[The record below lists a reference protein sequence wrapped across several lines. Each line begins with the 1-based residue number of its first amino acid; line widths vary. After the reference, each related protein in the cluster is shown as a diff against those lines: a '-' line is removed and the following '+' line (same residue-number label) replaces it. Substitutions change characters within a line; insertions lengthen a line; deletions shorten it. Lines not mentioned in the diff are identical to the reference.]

1 MKTAEEFY
9 RLVDVSFQEGK
20 PKAKVKPNRD
30 NPAKAPMV
38 EQNNEVARL
47 EQEQTAKAE
56 GNGDSSKAEIETLRS
71 KVCAFED
78 TYQQIG
84 KDINN
89 ELQAIK
95 EKLGKLEDKLMALG
109 SSPKKDTASSKVV
122 QLEETLNRITKSVD
136 DLCRRVSFLEV
147 SKQEVSSGRDDAQTE
162 PNKHPDKA
170 EDGILDF
177 LFR

>member
-20 PKAKVKPNRD
+20 PKAKVKNNRD
-30 NPAKAPMV
+30 NPAKAPMG
-38 EQNNEVARL
+38 EQNNEAARL

-56 GNGDSSKAEIETLRS
+56 GNGDSSKAEFETLRS

-95 EKLGKLEDKLMALG
+95 EKLTQLEDRLTALG
-109 SSPKKDTASSKVV
+109 NSPKDTTSSKVV
-122 QLEETLNRITKSVD
+122 QLEETLNRITKSVA
-136 DLCRRVSFLEV
+136 DLCHRVSFLEGT
-147 SKQEVSSGRDDAQTE
+147 KQEVGGGHDDAKTE
-162 PNKHPDKA
+162 PNKHPDE
-170 EDGILDF
+170 EDGILYF